1 MSLKEYVQKMGLT
14 NYKLSKMSKVSET
27 TISQFF
33 NKKRDV
39 TFRTACKISD
49 ALGVTLDEFR
59 KINNEE

>member
-1 MSLKEYVQKMGLT
+1 MLGLKEYVQKMGLT

-59 KINNEE
+59 KINNE